1 MKTQRFVLDTS
12 AFTGVS
18 MPKAGIDKRILKII
32 KLITE
37 AKQNNVTCYCPPSV
51 WNELRG
57 ILENKKIPAKEIKK
71 LDAWLV
77 QKTPSLNEINVPAEF
92 LYAYVGEVRERFN
105 RGLREAE
112 KAVLAKGGNRPD
124 DIVIRDL
131 RENYKKSM
139 RQGILDSIED
149 LEVLLLA
156 KELNAGVVT
165 GDEGIKK
172 WAKKWGIRLL
182 DHKIFPELL
191 QEYMKKGGKKK

>member
-18 MPKAGIDKRILKII
+18 MPKKGIEKRILKMI
-32 KLITE
+32 KLISD
-37 AKQNNVTCYCPPSV
+37 AKSASVTCYCPPSV
-51 WNELRG
+51 WKELRG
-57 ILENKKIPAKEIKK
+57 MLENKKIPAKEIKK

-77 QKTPSLNEINVPAEF
+77 KKTPSVSEIDVPSEF
-92 LYAYVGEVRERFN
+92 LYEYVSEVRERFN

-131 RENYKKSM
+131 RENYKKNM

-149 LEVLLLA
+149 LEILLLA
-156 KELNAGVVT
+156 KELDAGVVT
-165 GDEGIKK
+165 GDDGIRK
-172 WAKKWGIRLL
+172 WANKWGIRLV
-182 DHKIFPELL
+182 DHGIFPELL
-191 QEYMKKGGKKK
+191 QEYVKKRR